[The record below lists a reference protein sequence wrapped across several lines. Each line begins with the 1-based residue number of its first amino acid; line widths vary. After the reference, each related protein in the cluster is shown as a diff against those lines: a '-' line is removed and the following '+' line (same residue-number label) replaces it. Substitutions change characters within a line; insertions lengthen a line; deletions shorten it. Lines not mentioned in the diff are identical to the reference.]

1 MAGKLDGPTQRIWRN
16 GELVDWADATVHVMS
31 HAIHYGSSVF
41 EGIRCYETPSGGAI
55 FRLREHIRRL
65 YDSARIYRM
74 DIGFAP
80 EVLEQACLD
89 TVAANDVRSCYLR
102 PLVIRGGEQMGIDPS
117 GVPTEAFVIAWHWG
131 AYLGQ
136 DALRV
141 GVDVGVTSW
150 RRAAPDTL
158 PALAKAGGNY
168 LSSQLAKLDAKAG
181 GYKEAIMLDVQGY
194 VAEGSGQNLFLV
206 RDGVVYTAPLAQ
218 SILDG
223 ITRQTVI
230 QLARDQG
237 LEVREMPIP
246 REMLY
251 LADELFL
258 CGTASEL
265 VPVRSV
271 DRIPIGDG
279 TPGPVTMELQR
290 RYLGI
295 ATGRLPDVHRWLT
308 PVPAT
313 AHA

>member
-1 MAGKLDGPTQRIWRN
+1 MASKRDGPTQRIWRN
-16 GELVDWADATVHVMS
+16 GELVDWADATVHIMS

-41 EGIRCYETPSGGAI
+41 EGMRSYETPGGAAV

-65 YDSARIYRM
+65 YESARIYRM
-74 DIGFAP
+74 DVGFAP

-89 TVAANDVRSCYLR
+89 TVAANDLRSCYLR
-102 PLVIRGGEQMGIDPS
+102 PLVIRGGEQMGIDPT
-117 GVPTEAFVIAWHWG
+117 GVPTEVFVIAWRWG
-131 AYLGQ
+131 AYLGP
-136 DALRV
+136 DALTA

-150 RRAAPDTL
+150 RRAAPDTF

-168 LSSQLAKLDAKAG
+168 LNSQLAKLDAKAA
-181 GYKEAIMLDVQGY
+181 GYQEAIMLDVQGY

-206 RDGVVYTAPLAQ
+206 RDGIVHTAPLAQ

-223 ITRQTVI
+223 ITRASVI
-230 QLARDQG
+230 QLARDLG
-237 LEVREMPIP
+237 LEVREVPIP

-251 LADELFL
+251 LADEVFL

-271 DRIPIGDG
+271 DRIAIGAG
-279 TPGPVTMELQR
+279 VPGPVTVELQR

-295 ATGRLPDVHRWLT
+295 ATGRLPDVHGWLT
-308 PVPAT
+308 PVPAA